1 MPRDMLCYCLNLTY
15 EDIRR
20 LWQEGYFARPTPH
33 HPGLYCTSC
42 KPDLAWF
49 LERLAEEEAAN
60 SEQRVAN
67 SEKRGSTA

>member
-1 MPRDMLCYCLNLTY
+1 MPRDMLCYCLDLTY

-20 LWQEGYFARPTPH
+20 LWEEGYFKRPSDH

-49 LERLAEEEAAN
+49 LERLRAQREEQDKMSSVETTVL
-60 SEQRVAN
+60 E
-67 SEKRGSTA
+67 